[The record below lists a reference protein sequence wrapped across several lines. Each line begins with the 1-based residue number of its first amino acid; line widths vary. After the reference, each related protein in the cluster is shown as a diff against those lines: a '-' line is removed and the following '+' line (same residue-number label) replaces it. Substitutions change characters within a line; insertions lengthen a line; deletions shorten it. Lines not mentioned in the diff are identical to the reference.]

1 MKETYGFSALLSI
14 EAFRRYVPSKDYT
27 EQLVVQLST
36 FCNMQKVI
44 ADMTQ
49 IIADMTQ
56 IFQLK
61 EKQVAQDGNLF
72 QQQCDT
78 ADGVFLECL
87 AALEPLK
94 NRL

>member
-49 IIADMTQ
+49 I
-56 IFQLK
+56 FQLK
-61 EKQVAQDGNLF
+61 EKQVAQNGNLF